1 MRSLLKWKFNL
12 GLLNNL
18 NDFEIQWVMAKLG
31 GSSARKY
38 AKGFKKACIGAKF
51 RERIAVGVGGF
62 RDAILTATA
71 PDEPVGGF
79 GR

>member
-1 MRSLLKWKFNL
+1 
-12 GLLNNL
+12 
-18 NDFEIQWVMAKLG
+18 MAKLG

>member
-1 MRSLLKWKFNL
+1 MT
-12 GLLNNL
+12 
-18 NDFEIQWVMAKLG
+18 KLG

-51 RERIAVGVGGF
+51 RQSIAVGAGEF

-71 PDEPVGGF
+71 ADEPVGGF

>member
-1 MRSLLKWKFNL
+1 MT
-12 GLLNNL
+12 
-18 NDFEIQWVMAKLG
+18 KLD

-38 AKGFKKACIGAKF
+38 AKGFQKAYIGAKF
-51 RERIAVGVGGF
+51 RQPVAVGAGGF

-71 PDEPVGGF
+71 PEQPMGGF